1 MCLAAKESEFTTTT
15 ERDAQGRPIKVTD
28 PLGHET
34 KYTYDGDGNVET
46 VTDPEGH
53 KTTYTYDADNE
64 RTKVEE
70 PNKTITETEYD
81 GAGQVKKQIDGNKH
95 ATEYV
100 HNVLEQIT
108 EVIDPLGRKTLKEYD
123 KAGNLV
129 SVTDAAKR
137 TTTYKHD
144 LANRLTE
151 ISYSDGKTPAVKYE
165 YNKDGDRIKMEDG
178 TGTITYEYDQL
189 DRLIATKDGHGNT
202 AGYEYDLANEQTKIT
217 YPNGKVVERE
227 YDKAGRLKSTTDW
240 SKDTT
245 EFTYDADS
253 DLTATTFPSGT
264 SDEDTY
270 KYDDAD
276 AMTEVKMKEGSETLA
291 SLAYT
296 RNKDGLV
303 EKTTS
308 TGLPGEEE
316 PAYTYDKNNRL
327 TNGVGV
333 SYEYDAANNPT
344 TIGTEHT
351 YSYNAADELEK
362 SELKKAT
369 AATYTYNEIG
379 ERTKTEPASGPATTY
394 GYDQAGNLI
403 SVMRPKGTEV
413 AAIEDTYGY
422 NGDGLRTSETI
433 SGTTT
438 YLAWDFSEKL
448 PLILNDGTN
457 SHIYGPGGL
466 PVEQINNSTGT
477 VLYLH
482 HDQQGST
489 RLLTGSTGKT
499 EATFTYD
506 AYGNLTGKTGTA
518 TSALGYDSQYTNSDT
533 GLIYLRAREYDPAT
547 GQFLSVDPEVELT
560 REVYGYAKD
569 NPLSSGDPTGKESPT
584 PEEIN
589 FSNWYQSVQS
599 TTVGELKR
607 KHEGAEVVNEYREVS
622 AYYYFAIKAEIA
634 CNDDNPGYCA
644 DDKEAYQK
652 MYASLAANIAHDF
665 APLVKAETT
674 KGWAG
679 VIWDLTQLV
688 KKLYH
693 FHIILHNFP

>member
-1 MCLAAKESEFTTTT
+1 M
-15 ERDAQGRPIKVTD
+15 
-28 PLGHET
+28 
-34 KYTYDGDGNVET
+34 
-46 VTDPEGH
+46 TDPEGH

-100 HNVLEQIT
+100 HNVLEQVT

-151 ISYSDGKTPAVKYE
+151 ISYSDGKTPTVKYE

-178 TGTITYEYDQL
+178 TGTTTYEYDQL

-245 EFTYDADS
+245 KFTYDADS

-308 TGLPGEEE
+308 KGLPGEEE

-438 YLAWDFSEKL
+438 YLAWDFAEKL

-457 SHIYGPGGL
+457 SYIYGPGGL

-518 TSALGYDSQYTNSDT
+518 TSALGYDGQYTNST
-533 GLIYLRAREYDPAT
+533 PASSTCGLA
-547 GQFLSVDPEVELT
+547 
-560 REVYGYAKD
+560 
-569 NPLSSGDPTGKESPT
+569 
-584 PEEIN
+584 
-589 FSNWYQSVQS
+589 S
-599 TTVGELKR
+599 TTQPLGSSSASIR
-607 KHEGAEVVNEYREVS
+607 KSN
-622 AYYYFAIKAEIA
+622 
-634 CNDDNPGYCA
+634 
-644 DDKEAYQK
+644 
-652 MYASLAANIAHDF
+652 
-665 APLVKAETT
+665 
-674 KGWAG
+674 
-679 VIWDLTQLV
+679 
-688 KKLYH
+688 
-693 FHIILHNFP
+693 